1 MLTLTTAAN
10 GEAEPFRQKR
20 QASRRMT
27 HHPSACLSKSE
38 AAVPGGRRRSQT
50 EKTSKQTMNDLLA
63 CLWELWHNNG
73 MSNTNLPPMGNA
85 EDLIASAWGRT
96 SVRPFFY
103 PSVPDAGGR
112 WRSVS
117 DRKDKQ
123 APRIIEEVLSA
134 RKENSGRLLVQ
145 NFLNNMGDLS

>member
-1 MLTLTTAAN
+1 MYLLYYLYMHHMSNIFISLPYHLMLTLTTAAN

-20 QASRRMT
+20 QASRRIMY
-27 HHPSACLSKSE
+27 HPSACLSARSYS
-38 AAVPGGRRRSQT
+38 ARRRRRSQT

-103 PSVPDAGGR
+103 PTVPDAGAAG
-112 WRSVS
+112 
-117 DRKDKQ
+117 
-123 APRIIEEVLSA
+123 APSQIEKTSKRPE
-134 RKENSGRLLVQ
+134 LLKR
-145 NFLNNMGDLS
+145 F

>member
-1 MLTLTTAAN
+1 MSNIFISLPYHLMLTLTTAAN
-10 GEAEPFRQKR
+10 GEAGPFRQKR

-27 HHPSACLSKSE
+27 HHPSACLSTSE

-103 PSVPDAGGR
+103 PTVPDAGAAG
-112 WRSVS
+112 
-117 DRKDKQ
+117 
-123 APRIIEEVLSA
+123 APSQIEKTSKRPE
-134 RKENSGRLLVQ
+134 LLKR
-145 NFLNNMGDLS
+145 F

>member
-10 GEAEPFRQKR
+10 GEAGPFRQKR

-27 HHPSACLSKSE
+27 HHPSACLSTSE

-103 PSVPDAGGR
+103 PTVPDAGAAG
-112 WRSVS
+112 
-117 DRKDKQ
+117 
-123 APRIIEEVLSA
+123 APSQIEKTSKRPE
-134 RKENSGRLLVQ
+134 LLKR
-145 NFLNNMGDLS
+145 F

>member
-1 MLTLTTAAN
+1 MHHMSNIFISLPYHLMLTLTTAAN
-10 GEAEPFRQKR
+10 GEAGPFRQKR
-20 QASRRMT
+20 QASRRMMC
-27 HHPSACLSKSE
+27 HPSACLSKSE

-103 PSVPDAGGR
+103 PTVPDAGAAG
-112 WRSVS
+112 
-117 DRKDKQ
+117 
-123 APRIIEEVLSA
+123 APSQIEKTSKRPE
-134 RKENSGRLLVQ
+134 LLKR
-145 NFLNNMGDLS
+145 F

>member
-1 MLTLTTAAN
+1 MGKQGLSDRKDKQ
-10 GEAEPFRQKR
+10 AEPRWLCLLVQERSCSARGKR
-20 QASRRMT
+20 Q
-27 HHPSACLSKSE
+27 
-38 AAVPGGRRRSQT
+38 SQT

-73 MSNTNLPPMGNA
+73 MNITNLPPMGNA
-85 EDLIASAWGRT
+85 ERGITYPFSMGTYFGT
-96 SVRPFFY
+96 SLFFRHC
-103 PSVPDAGGR
+103 SDAGGR

-134 RKENSGRLLVQ
+134 RKENSGRLLVR

>member
-1 MLTLTTAAN
+1 
-10 GEAEPFRQKR
+10 
-20 QASRRMT
+20 
-27 HHPSACLSKSE
+27 
-38 AAVPGGRRRSQT
+38 
-50 EKTSKQTMNDLLA
+50 MNDLLA

-85 EDLIASAWGRT
+85 EDLTASAWGRT